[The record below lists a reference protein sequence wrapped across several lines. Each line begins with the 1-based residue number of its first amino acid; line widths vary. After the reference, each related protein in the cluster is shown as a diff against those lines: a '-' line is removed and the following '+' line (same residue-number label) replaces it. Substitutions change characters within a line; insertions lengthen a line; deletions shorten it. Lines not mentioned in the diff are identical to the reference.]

1 MTLCASA
8 RIPAGVLGGRGPPL
22 NPPPSC
28 LGLIPAQRSPRR
40 RLTFPGR
47 VPLTWLAVIFRQGLF
62 ALLCDASEAH
72 GELGRD

>member
-8 RIPAGVLGGRGPPL
+8 WIPAGVLWGKGPRL
-22 NPPPSC
+22 NLPSC
-28 LGLIPAQRSPRR
+28 LQLIPAQRSPRC

-62 ALLCDASEAH
+62 ALTSL
-72 GELGRD
+72 